1 MSLVIAIKDKDRIVL
16 GADRQS
22 SVGGTKDHTST
33 KIWPVRD
40 LPGALMGSVG
50 SARASQVIQYSNVID
65 KNVLSKEIT
74 TEYII
79 CVISPLI
86 AASLKSNG
94 VAVNNPDGGICD
106 IMPNTFIFAYK
117 DKAWMIWNDFSVSE
131 ITDYLAIGSGSDI
144 AKGALFATQDKN
156 PFERIVTGIDAAAI
170 NTLYVDNEIDLLA
183 TAVKPSDE
191 KQINA
196 ALGIPQPIKE
206 TKETKKATKPTNKSA
221 KAKK

>member
-1 MSLVIAIKDKDRIVL
+1 
-16 GADRQS
+16 
-22 SVGGTKDHTST
+22 
-33 KIWPVRD
+33 
-40 LPGALMGSVG
+40 
-50 SARASQVIQYSNVID
+50 
-65 KNVLSKEIT
+65 
-74 TEYII
+74 
-79 CVISPLI
+79 
-86 AASLKSNG
+86 
-94 VAVNNPDGGICD
+94 
-106 IMPNTFIFAYK
+106 MPNTFIFAYK

-196 ALGIPQPIKE
+196 ALGLPQPVKD
-206 TKETKKATKPTNKSA
+206 TKKSAKPTNKSA